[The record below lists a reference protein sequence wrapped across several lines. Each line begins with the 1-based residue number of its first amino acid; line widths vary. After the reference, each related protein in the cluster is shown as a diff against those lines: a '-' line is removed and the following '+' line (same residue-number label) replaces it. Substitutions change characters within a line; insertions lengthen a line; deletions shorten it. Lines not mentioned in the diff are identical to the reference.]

1 MNYSLLLRLSYHYFI
16 VIRTQQE
23 TNAIVRLHNANG
35 EKQFMSNLMRIIENV
50 KCSLYMY
57 DVLNSN
63 LMVYSD
69 FCGLKV
75 QDAYLLPLF
84 DILPF
89 ITVPVC

>member
-1 MNYSLLLRLSYHYFI
+1 MNYSLFLRLSYHYFI

-35 EKQFMSNLMRIIENV
+35 EKQFMSNSMRIIENV

-63 LMVYSD
+63 LMVYSYFD
-69 FCGLKV
+69 FFNTIKYIDKIWLKEV
-75 QDAYLLPLF
+75 
-84 DILPF
+84 IS
-89 ITVPVC
+89 